1 MSFWPAPVPLLGSRK
16 TRFFS
21 VWRAWKTSK
30 GIQKAFWWEAWI
42 RSIGSFWN
50 HSSSFTLGSR
60 CLSSSP
66 YCISQAESSHTKGN
80 SFCPFKSATS
90 FVWSL
95 LRAYDHSWGF
105 KRRSINLMFLSQFPV
120 TGRIFH
126 FRLTGQQNSRRVIH
140 LYITTSTKSNVLER
154 FKSFLFRWF
163 PLSQVSDKIR

>member
-1 MSFWPAPVPLLGSRK
+1 MCLENFQRH
-16 TRFFS
+16 
-21 VWRAWKTSK
+21 SK
-30 GIQKAFWWEAWI
+30 GILMRSLNQINWI
-42 RSIGSFWN
+42 L
-50 HSSSFTLGSR
+50 SSSFTLGSR

-105 KRRSINLMFLSQFPV
+105 KHRSINLMFLSQFPV

-163 PLSQVSDKIR
+163 PLSQVSDKIRQLANPVRIIW